1 LLKQREELSY
11 FLKDENR
18 VNFQAAV
25 SQSQEDMIENIKCL
39 YTIPYSKLNMQI
51 GFPKT
56 HEIEAGKLH
65 YTIIEVDQPSS
76 IISIMFQTA
85 EYDIQF
91 GFYRANDSQSVFEVI
106 NEGEEDEML
115 THPVETMEKVFPM

>member
-1 LLKQREELSY
+1 MLQQPKANESFINLLKQRDELSQY
-11 FLKDENR
+11 LKDENR

-25 SQSQEDMIENIKCL
+25 SISQEDIVENVKCL

-85 EYDIQF
+85 EYDI
-91 GFYRANDSQSVFEVI
+91 
-106 NEGEEDEML
+106 
-115 THPVETMEKVFPM
+115 

>member
-1 LLKQREELSY
+1 MLKQREELSY